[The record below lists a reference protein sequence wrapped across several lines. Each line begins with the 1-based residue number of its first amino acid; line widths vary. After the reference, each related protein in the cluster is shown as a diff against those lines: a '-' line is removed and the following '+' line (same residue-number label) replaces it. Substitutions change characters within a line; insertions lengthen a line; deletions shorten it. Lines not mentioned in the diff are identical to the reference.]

1 MFPFGRNK
9 YRKLSDEEL
18 ILAFKTNQSSEAFGI
33 LYERYAHLV
42 IGTCLKYLKNKT
54 VAEDLTMNIFEDLQH
69 KLLKHEIQF
78 FKSWLYRVT
87 KNECLMYLRK
97 QKITISSDDIQLLES
112 TEDSHLIQEK
122 EIKLDL
128 LEGTLTEL
136 KEEQRICI
144 ELFYLNDKSY
154 QEISDQLQIGIKQVK
169 SAIQNGKRNLKMKL
183 EERNEFRNE
192 K

>member
-9 YRKLSDEEL
+9 YGNMSDADL
-18 ILAFKTNQSSEAFGI
+18 ITAYKDNSSSGVIGE

-42 IGTCLKYLKNKT
+42 MGTCMKYLKNKLM
-54 VAEDLTMNIFEDLQH
+54 AEDLMMNIFEDLP
-69 KLLKHEIQF
+69 KKILKHDILH

-97 QKITISSDDIQLLES
+97 QKIEISSDDLQHLEEDQDSSSIQL
-112 TEDSHLIQEK
+112 K
-122 EIKLDL
+122 EIKLTI

-136 KEEQRICI
+136 KDEQRTCL
-144 ELFYLNDKSY
+144 ELFYLKDRSY
-154 QEISDQLQIGIKQVK
+154 QEISDELNIDIKQVK
-169 SAIQNGKRNLKMKL
+169 SAIQNGKRNLKLKL
-183 EERNEFRNE
+183 EGHNEFKNE